1 MQKFQKSCG
10 LVLSNEL
17 DDIRE
22 MVVQQPFVDQQKL
35 SELTSEIVR
44 IKNLLTNIL
53 PVNTTFN
60 EYIEGVD
67 NQTLF
72 ESEFEFPSSIPE
84 YYMYCVLYSQQLFNN
99 TYSIIKEDVYDKFV
113 IKPPNQYM
121 RETLESTQFN
131 TYDYDKFPKTIET
144 QLNLTQLYTTQHNK
158 NDEQFPTLNVLGL
171 ITKVAARNYTRP
183 KKWPFCQT
191 RVNTARVAFRDCV
204 IMAHATFSAARL
216 VGKVACSIIYIREC
230 SQRNECCD
238 GGLELGF
245 LSSTLQQK
253 MRRADLVMIWMYII
267 RQYTF
272 WNVVQKMRLIQKVI
286 GFCNVTNSTMI
297 TIQIR
302 PWYINIIAG
311 HVLRDRMQPHR
322 PSSQSPEHHMRI
334 DDSVGP
340 TIKSVVSAT
349 SALKYAHFSVFEIWM
364 VFSAS

>member
-1 MQKFQKSCG
+1 
-10 LVLSNEL
+10 
-17 DDIRE
+17 
-22 MVVQQPFVDQQKL
+22 
-35 SELTSEIVR
+35 
-44 IKNLLTNIL
+44 
-53 PVNTTFN
+53 
-60 EYIEGVD
+60 
-67 NQTLF
+67 
-72 ESEFEFPSSIPE
+72 
-84 YYMYCVLYSQQLFNN
+84 
-99 TYSIIKEDVYDKFV
+99 
-113 IKPPNQYM
+113 
-121 RETLESTQFN
+121 
-131 TYDYDKFPKTIET
+131 
-144 QLNLTQLYTTQHNK
+144 
-158 NDEQFPTLNVLGL
+158 
-171 ITKVAARNYTRP
+171 
-183 KKWPFCQT
+183 
-191 RVNTARVAFRDCV
+191 
-204 IMAHATFSAARL
+204 MAHATFSAARL

-322 PSSQSPEHHMRI
+322 PRRQSPELHMRI
-334 DDSVGP
+334 DDSVGS
-340 TIKSVVSAT
+340 TKKSVVSAT
-349 SALKYAHFSVFEIWM
+349 SALKYAHFSGFQIWM